1 MGYFLILK
9 NKKKMKEH
17 LAWWVSLTMRQQRIV
32 IDLYNRSLS
41 GLQIR
46 LVETTDFAVRVLYN
60 YNLKKGYLHL

>member
-1 MGYFLILK
+1 
-9 NKKKMKEH
+9 MKEH

-60 YNLKKGYLHL
+60 YNIKKGYLHL

>member
-1 MGYFLILK
+1 
-9 NKKKMKEH
+9 MKEH

-46 LVETTDFAVRVLYN
+46 LVETTDFSVRVLYN
-60 YNLKKGYLHL
+60 YNTKKGYLHL